1 MTDDRVG
8 SCDVLHLPEPVS
20 GPVDSNAGARK
31 SKTNARRLFLQECR
45 KSLVEGAAAW
55 NNLSDDEKKKYF
67 DKANAINAS
76 TNGASPKQG
85 AQSAPRLALARCD
98 DDDSDVPTTSIP
110 PSAPQAVLATS
121 DKCIDPAREVEADE
135 GDDDDGARTEADGD
149 ANEDGDEAG
158 DDATTDDGDD
168 DERVISGQGK
178 LPAAAAGAAAAA
190 ARSAADPRVAGYCAL
205 LVTSRGLG
213 KRVQLSDFKGGKR
226 GRKGIK
232 GVKLMCDDVVVS
244 LSVVLSDQLA
254 PAPKRPREPWQLYAE
269 SQVINLQP
277 VEPQPEPDTAQNFCE
292 VFAAL
297 SEEQQKPFHE
307 RHEEDVKVHQA
318 AVKARKK
325 QEQELSGL
333 GQILVCTA
341 RGSVNRVQVC
351 SVDVQKR
358 IAAGKALIA
367 LRNKDQVCSAT
378 LLSSVERADDQDR
391 TTKSGTDAQQAPPS
405 PTGAVPDA
413 TV

>member
-1 MTDDRVG
+1 
-8 SCDVLHLPEPVS
+8 
-20 GPVDSNAGARK
+20 
-31 SKTNARRLFLQECR
+31 
-45 KSLVEGAAAW
+45 
-55 NNLSDDEKKKYF
+55 
-67 DKANAINAS
+67 
-76 TNGASPKQG
+76 
-85 AQSAPRLALARCD
+85 
-98 DDDSDVPTTSIP
+98 
-110 PSAPQAVLATS
+110 
-121 DKCIDPAREVEADE
+121 
-135 GDDDDGARTEADGD
+135 
-149 ANEDGDEAG
+149 
-158 DDATTDDGDD
+158 
-168 DERVISGQGK
+168 
-178 LPAAAAGAAAAA
+178 
-190 ARSAADPRVAGYCAL
+190 
-205 LVTSRGLG
+205 
-213 KRVQLSDFKGGKR
+213 
-226 GRKGIK
+226 
-232 GVKLMCDDVVVS
+232 MCDDVVVS

-254 PAPKRPREPWQLYAE
+254 PAPKLPREPWQLYAE

-325 QEQELSGL
+325 QEQDLSGL